1 MSFEAIIQI
10 CRITRYH
17 FIKLFFRIGIIKF
30 SCQFLNFFANF
41 FLKNFI
47 KRNFRMFFRFVV
59 SFFLIFLS
67 LGSLYADSMSA
78 MMLPSTEAD
87 PDAFIDHC
95 VNIINGDCCECA
107 LDLDVAGPDTLLLQR
122 NYNAKNYMTGKDLG
136 GWRIFPQTLL
146 VTGRDPQNKEC
157 KVGPDRFEWVY
168 AFTGERSGG
177 ILSYSGWRIISGD
190 TKDPLKIEVLR
201 DTVGMVNSYSGE
213 MNGQTNHLN
222 NHMHFKQD
230 TCELTLGDGTKRIYR
245 QVKAVPTEIF
255 GEEIA
260 LNLASKVTQPQY
272 FLLISE
278 TLPSGNVILFSY
290 DEKGHIA
297 SVEMKDASQKKTH
310 SWIRLSYDF
319 NSRGCRTTVTTSD
332 EKKLIYEFEK
342 LTIGKQS
349 IFVLKEVKGN
359 YGIPVSYDYEIKGS
373 KCLLT
378 KKRLPEGR
386 FVEIEYD
393 DTGRVKTLK
402 GPSALSGKPEIIYR
416 FTYGDKFTDVANAAG
431 IQTRYRYDD
440 RFQLTAIER
449 LTQDGKLYR
458 TDKKYYGRTKQDR
471 TFLLARTI
479 SDATG
484 RVHSYRC
491 FKYDGRGNILEEKL
505 YGNLTGK
512 QEVSL
517 QVDIDGQMI
526 NPDSEA
532 CHTKTFSYSEDGF
545 NLLTRLGDSKGN
557 KTTYTYDKGSN
568 RLIKKFLYEKNSVKK
583 QEFRFYNGDAV
594 CIKISEDD
602 GSNDD
607 IKYTY
612 SCGATEKHIT
622 EIRPKET
629 LPGVGLPEV
638 IEEKAIDLKTKNE
651 ILVKKLVNAY
661 SPQGRLLSC
670 ATYDSNGAHAFTVS
684 KTYNHIGQVTS
695 ETDPEGKII
704 SYSYDGIGNQ
714 ILVSTPHENKT
725 IEKRYDYKNNLIQ
738 TIESAGN
745 LQKTLRDTYDILGR
759 KITSTDQFGQTTHF
773 EYDAFGH
780 LTKVIYPTVLDEY
793 EKPIQ
798 PTFSYTYDIFGN
810 VLSITDPKGYTTFKT
825 YNVRGSPAKIH
836 YPDGSI
842 EMFKYDTE
850 GSLHRSLT
858 RDQIIT
864 VYEYD
869 YLGRVS
875 YEEVS
880 FVQENSEEP
889 FITGREYKYNGFR
902 LLSSRNKYLS
912 DDTHTIYR
920 YDAVGR
926 VVAIIHPYEGNENHP
941 QSRKTEIGYD
951 RLGRESRW
959 KTWFDVG
966 SSDYSIECFEYDLLD
981 NIIEK
986 RTEDAASNIQ
996 LRKSFAYDS
1005 SRRCVE
1011 EYTFSNN
1018 KQHIIVK
1025 TSYDAFGEPISFRDA
1040 SGNETKVLIDY
1051 GKKGLSKTI
1060 INPEG
1065 VQTRLAFDA
1074 LGRTVSIVKKDAKG
1088 MLLSSQSIFYDG
1100 VGNKSMEENAVIAD
1114 GKQIGSQKNRWVY
1127 GPMGRVE
1134 ELIEAEGSPDEKRTT
1149 YSYNTLGKVVAKT
1162 LPGTSVPITYNYTKQ
1177 GWLSKIQYQ
1186 EGKNDPLLSNSY
1198 SSDKRGNIT
1207 SASAL
1212 GNKSVERTYN
1222 VFNQIL
1228 QETVK
1233 DGEGKYTL
1241 KFQYDRKGRLK
1252 SIALPDDSSIVYTY
1266 DGIFGREV
1274 KRLSSYGK
1282 ELYSHAYISYDESG
1296 KLLEETL
1303 VGYCG
1308 DRRTNYDLNGRKSL
1322 IETDYFTES
1331 VSANGYSALGNLLT
1345 IQRKGDFPTENN
1357 SYTYNSLSQLTSEK
1371 NGIQKTYS
1379 YDSLDNRLK
1388 ENKDE
1393 LLYNSLNQLIAQAK
1407 VEFSYDPQGNL
1418 LRKTLDGEETQ
1429 FESNIL
1435 SQLTAIE
1442 KPDHTYLTF
1451 SYDPFGRRVVK
1462 KTYDSKEKNKKT
1474 LSTTR
1479 SFYFGL
1485 HEIGILNEKGA
1496 IKKLRVP
1503 GISGNQI
1510 SLKSIAI
1517 EIEEQTYAVLHDIFG
1532 NVVALLDPASRE
1544 IVESY
1549 TYSAFGTEKI
1559 YNAYQKPISS
1569 SALGNPW
1576 RYAEKPIDEETG
1588 LINFSFRYYDPSISR
1603 WISKDPAGFI
1613 DGPNLYAYCH
1623 NNPLRCCDLF
1633 GLESQ
1638 ANEEQF
1644 YGEVENHCFCERHRT
1659 CKRGG
1664 DLDKTNGSGL
1674 PTIKYCDDFEQI
1686 YAFYEPSKIYQ
1697 IQGMEL
1703 SDLAIGFI
1711 NGVWNDF
1718 DSAYKNA
1725 KYLSKLA
1732 GDYSIHAVYNATHGN
1747 RTDLVECDLGL
1758 RYIATEPVHLL
1769 HKMWNSYFE
1778 KSSADAKFLMVCHS
1792 QGAIHVRNALLD
1804 YPPELRERI
1813 IAISFNPGAYIYRKT
1828 CAQVTHYRNASI
1840 KRDFIPRI
1848 DKRGA
1853 EREKDTII
1861 NLISHPDAGFFDH
1874 EFQSLTYRR
1883 VLIDELNS
1891 YLRGN

>member
-1 MSFEAIIQI
+1 M
-10 CRITRYH
+10 
-17 FIKLFFRIGIIKF
+17 FI
-30 SCQFLNFFANF
+30 
-41 FLKNFI
+41 
-47 KRNFRMFFRFVV
+47 RFVV
-59 SFFLIFLS
+59 SVFLTFLS

-95 VNIINGDCCECA
+95 VNVINGDYCESA
-107 LDLDVAGPDTLLLQR
+107 LDLDIAGPDTLILER
-122 NYNAKNYMTGKDLG
+122 YYNAKNYMTGKDFG

-177 ILSYSGWRIISGD
+177 ILSYSGWRKISGD
-190 TKDPLKIEVLR
+190 TKDPLKIEVLK
-201 DTVGMVNSYSGE
+201 DIAGMVNSYLGE

-222 NHMHFKQD
+222 NRMHFKQD

-260 LNLASKVTQPQY
+260 LSLASKVTQPQY

-278 TLPSGNVILFSY
+278 TLSNGNVILFSY

-319 NSRGCRTTVTTSD
+319 NPRGCRITVTTSD

-359 YGIPVSYDYEIKGS
+359 YGIPVSYDYETKGS
-373 KCLLT
+373 NCFLT

-393 DTGRVKTLK
+393 EAGRVKTLK
-402 GPSALSGKPEIIYR
+402 GPSALSGKPEIAYC
-416 FTYGDKFTDVANAAG
+416 FTYGDKFTDIANAAG
-431 IQTRYRYDD
+431 TQTRYRYDD
-440 RFQLTAIER
+440 RFQLTAIEH

-458 TDKKYYGRTKQDR
+458 TDKKYYGKTKQDL

-491 FKYDGRGNILEEKL
+491 FKYDGRGNVLEEKL

-517 QVDIDGQMI
+517 QVDVDGQII
-526 NPDSEA
+526 NPDNEE
-532 CHTKTFSYSEDGF
+532 CHIKTFSYSEDGF

-557 KTTYTYDKGSN
+557 KTTYSYDKGSS
-568 RLIKKFLYEKNSVKK
+568 RLIKKLIYEKDSVKK
-583 QEFRFYNGDAV
+583 REFRFYNGDAM
-594 CIKISEDD
+594 CIKIIEDD
-602 GSNDD
+602 SSDDD
-607 IKYTY
+607 IKYSY
-612 SCGATEKHIT
+612 GATEKHIT
-622 EIRPKET
+622 EIHPKET
-629 LPGVGLPEV
+629 LPGTGLPEV
-638 IEEKAIDLKTKNE
+638 IEEKAVDLKTKNE
-651 ILVKKLVNAY
+651 ILVKKLVNTY

-670 ATYDSNGAHAFTVS
+670 ATYDSNCAYAFNVS
-684 KTYNHIGQVTS
+684 KTYNHLGQVTS
-695 ETDPEGKII
+695 ETDPAGNTT
-704 SYSYDGIGNQ
+704 SYSYDGVGNQ
-714 ILVSTPHENKT
+714 ILISIPHENKT
-725 IEKRYDYKNNLIQ
+725 IEKHYDYKNNLIQ

-745 LQKTLRDTYDILGR
+745 LQKILQDAYDILGR
-759 KITSTDQFGQTTHF
+759 KIASTDQFGQTTHF

-780 LTKVIYPTVLDEY
+780 LIKVIYPTVLDEY
-793 EKPIQ
+793 AKPIQ
-798 PTFSYTYDIFGN
+798 PMFSHTYDIFGN
-810 VLSITDPKGYTTFKT
+810 ALSIIDPKEYTTYKT
-825 YNVRGSPAKIH
+825 YNLRGDPTKVH

-875 YEEVS
+875 YEEIS
-880 FVQENSEEP
+880 FVREKSEEP

-902 LLSSRNKYLS
+902 LLSLRNRYLGN
-912 DDTHTIYR
+912 DTFTAYR
-920 YDAVGR
+920 HDPVGR
-926 VVAIIHPYEGNENHP
+926 VVAILQYPYDGSENHP

-951 RLGRESRW
+951 SLDRESKR
-959 KTWFDVG
+959 KTWFDFG
-966 SSDYSIECFEYDLLD
+966 PLDYSVECFEYDLLG
-981 NIIEK
+981 NTIEK
-986 RTEDAASNIQ
+986 RTEGAAGNIL
-996 LRKSFAYDS
+996 LRKGFAYDS
-1005 SRRCVE
+1005 SGRCME

-1018 KQHIIVK
+1018 KQQIIVK

-1040 SGNETKVLIDY
+1040 SENETKVLIDY
-1051 GKKGLSKTI
+1051 GKNDLRKTI

-1074 LGRTVSIVKKDAKG
+1074 LGRTVSIVKKDVKG
-1088 MLLSSQSIFYDG
+1088 TLLSSQSIFYDG
-1100 VGNKSMEENAVIAD
+1100 IGNKSLEENAVIAD
-1114 GKQIGSQKNRWVY
+1114 GKQIGSQKIRWAY

-1149 YSYNTLGKVVAKT
+1149 YSYNTLGKVMAKT

-1198 SSDKRGNIT
+1198 SYDRRGNIT

-1252 SIALPDDSSIVYTY
+1252 SIALPDDSSIAYTY
-1266 DGIFGREV
+1266 DGVFGREV
-1274 KRLSSYGK
+1274 KRLSSHGE
-1282 ELYSHAYISYDESG
+1282 ELYSHAYTSYDESG

-1303 VGYCG
+1303 IGYCG
-1308 DRRTNYDLNGRKSL
+1308 DRRTNYDLNGRKTL
-1322 IETDYFTES
+1322 IETDYYTES
-1331 VSANGYSALGNLLT
+1331 VPANGYSALGNLLT
-1345 IQRKGDFPTENN
+1345 IQRKGDFPAENN

-1407 VEFSYDPQGNL
+1407 IEFSYDPQGNL

-1429 FESNIL
+1429 CESNIL

-1451 SYDPFGRRVVK
+1451 SYDPFGRRVIK
-1462 KTYDSKEKNKKT
+1462 KIYDSKEKNKKT

-1479 SFYFGL
+1479 SFYLGL
-1485 HEIGILNEKGA
+1485 HELGIFNEKGA

-1517 EIEEQTYAVLHDIFG
+1517 EIEDQTYAVLHDISG
-1532 NVVALLDPASRE
+1532 NVIALLDPASRE

-1549 TYSAFGTEKI
+1549 TYSTFGTEKI
-1559 YNAYQKPISS
+1559 YNAYQKQISS

-1588 LINFSFRYYDPSISR
+1588 LINFGFRYYDPSISR
-1603 WISKDPAGFI
+1603 WISKDPAGFV

-1623 NNPLRCCDLF
+1623 NNPLLCCDPF

-1638 ANEEQF
+1638 VNEEQF
-1644 YGEVENHCFCERHRT
+1644 YGEVEDHCFCEHHRT

-1674 PTIKYCDDFEQI
+1674 PTIKYCDDFEKM
-1686 YAFYEPSKIYQ
+1686 YPDYEPSR
-1697 IQGMEL
+1697 L
-1703 SDLAIGFI
+1703 FDLGLRETQNIAIGFI

-1718 DSAYKNA
+1718 DSAYENA

-1732 GDYSIHAVYNATHGN
+1732 GGYNIHAVYNATHGKSP
-1747 RTDLVECDLGL
+1747 DLKECRMGL
-1758 RYIATEPVHLL
+1758 NYVATEPVRLL
-1769 HKMWNSYFE
+1769 HKMWNSHFE

-1804 YPPELRERI
+1804 YPPELRKRI
-1813 IAISFNPGAYIYRKT
+1813 IVVAIAPGAYIYQQT

-1848 DKRGA
+1848 DKSGA
-1853 EREKDTII
+1853 NREKDTVV
-1861 NLISHPDAGFFDH
+1861 NLISHPEAAYFDH
-1874 EFQSLTYRR
+1874 EFQSLTYQDA
-1883 VLIDELNS
+1883 LMDELTRS
-1891 YLRGN
+1891 LGGKH